1 MKKTYQIPAM
11 IIAEIELQQM
21 IAASQKITLSETE
34 YDGEAAIQSRSH
46 SSVWGDDEEEY

>member
-11 IIAEIELQQM
+11 TIAEIELQQM
-21 IAASQKITLSETE
+21 IAASEKLTLSSTE
-34 YDGEAAIQSRSH
+34 YNGETAIQSRSH